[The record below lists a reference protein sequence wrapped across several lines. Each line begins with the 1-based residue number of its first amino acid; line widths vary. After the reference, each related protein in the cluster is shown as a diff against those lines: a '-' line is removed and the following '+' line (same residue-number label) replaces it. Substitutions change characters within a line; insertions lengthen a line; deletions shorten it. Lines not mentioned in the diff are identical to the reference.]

1 VILAEEKAARM
12 NTDLSFRPHEGLF
25 SFFAPTMA
33 ALLVTTVGNIKADQ
47 TNSVALANGAPAP
60 TEKPTPLPIHQ
71 IGGSGGVFV
80 TLSAYIVNPPR
91 NGEPVGRPAVGFSF
105 AKLGHGENLE
115 APTISESPFKRLE
128 LSYGW
133 DRFDLGDLPQALR
146 NAGLVNYHQQEV
158 QLHNFNA
165 RLQILREDEF
175 DQKWIPA
182 LTFGAHYKY
191 NDGISEVNNQVFG
204 LLASHGITRNHGLD
218 YTLYASKMFTQLPV
232 PVLLQLGGRATE
244 GVWEGLGG
252 FTDSYNFELEGNAV
266 VFLSHSLAL
275 AGEYKQQPTD
285 YRPIGSLVQKADDW
299 FTLDAV
305 FILNKHMTLAAGYA
319 HFGKMLNHR
328 DNGVWGIT
336 TKWEF

>member
-1 VILAEEKAARM
+1 M
-12 NTDLSFRPHEGLF
+12 NTDLSPRLNRRLF
-25 SFFAPTMA
+25 SRFALA
-33 ALLVTTVGNIKADQ
+33 GLLITAIGNLKADQ
-47 TNSVALANGAPAP
+47 TNSIAANNSGSAS
-60 TEKPTPLPIHQ
+60 TEKPPPLPIHQ
-71 IGGSGGVFV
+71 IGGNGGVFV

-91 NGEPVGRPAVGFSF
+91 NGELVGRPAVGFSY
-105 AKLGHGENLE
+105 ANLGHGENLE
-115 APTISESPFKRLE
+115 APTISEAPFKRLE

-133 DRFDLGDLPQALR
+133 DRFGLGDLPQALR
-146 NAGLVNYHQQEV
+146 NAGLVNYRQNEV

-165 RLQILREDEF
+165 RLQILKEDEF

-182 LTFGAHYKY
+182 LTFGAHYKC
-191 NDGISEVNNQVFG
+191 NDGISEVNNEVFG
-204 LLASHGITRNHGLD
+204 LLASHGITKNHGLD
-218 YTLYASKMFTQLPV
+218 YTLYASKMFTQLPA

-252 FTDSYNFELEGNAV
+252 FTDKYNYCFEGNAV

-275 AGEYKQQPTD
+275 AAEYKQQPTD
-285 YRPIGSLVQKADDW
+285 YQPIGGLVQKAEDW

-305 FILNKHMTLAAGYA
+305 YIVNKHMTLAAGYA
-319 HFGKMLNHR
+319 HFGKMLNHE

>member
-1 VILAEEKAARM
+1 M
-12 NTDLSFRPHEGLF
+12 DTDSSLRTLKGSFPR
-25 SFFAPTMA
+25 FAFALA
-33 ALLVTTVGNIKADQ
+33 ALLVVTISNLKADQ
-47 TNSVALANGAPAP
+47 TNSLAVTNRAAAP
-60 TEKPTPLPIHQ
+60 TEKPAPLPLHQ

-91 NGEPVGRPAVGFSF
+91 NGEPVGRPAVGFSY
-105 AKLGHGENLE
+105 ANLGHGENLE

-133 DRFDLGDLPQALR
+133 DRFGLGDLPQALR
-146 NAGLVNYHQQEV
+146 NAGLVNYHQNEV

-165 RLQILREDEF
+165 RLQILKEDEF

-204 LLASHGITRNHGLD
+204 LLASHGIAKNHGVD
-218 YTLYASKMFTQLPV
+218 FTLYATKMFAQLPV
-232 PVLLQLGGRATE
+232 PVLLDLGGRATE

-252 FTDSYNFELEGNAV
+252 FTDRYNFLFEGNIA
-266 VFLSHSLAL
+266 VFLSHSLAF
-275 AGEYKQQPTD
+275 AAEYKEQPTD
-285 YRPIGSLVQKADDW
+285 YQPIGSLVQKAGDW
-299 FTLDAV
+299 WTLDAV
-305 FILNKHMTLAAGYA
+305 YIVNKHMTLAAGYA
-319 HFGKMLNHR
+319 HFGRMLNHE
-328 DNGVWGIT
+328 DNGIWGIT